1 VSIILLGKKKGMAR
15 LFNEKGEIIP
25 VSVIELENGTVVN
38 KKTSEKHGY
47 EAIQLGFLDIKENK
61 LNKPES
67 GYLKKSGISP
77 KKYLKESR
85 IGKGEL
91 EKYNIGDEINISYFS
106 KGDYIDVS
114 GKSIGKGF
122 AGGVKRWGWHG
133 GDDTHGSMF
142 HRAPGSVG
150 ASAFPSRTYKGHRLP
165 GRMGGKRVTVQSLLI
180 VDLKED
186 LNLIIVKGA
195 LPGPK
200 GSYIEIRKAKK
211 KAFVSK

>member
-25 VSVIELENGTVVN
+25 VSVIELAQGTVVT
-38 KKTSEKHGY
+38 KKTSEKDGY
-47 EAIQLGFLDIKENK
+47 EAVQLAFFDVKEK
-61 LNKPES
+61 SLKKPELQ
-67 GYLKKSGISP
+67 YLKKMGLGP

-85 IGKGEL
+85 LDKEESQKYENGSTIGV
-91 EKYNIGDEINISYFS
+91 SYFS

-122 AGGVKRWGWHG
+122 AGGIKRWGWHG
-133 GDDTHGSMF
+133 GDDAHGSMF
-142 HRAPGSVG
+142 HRAPGSIG
-150 ASAFPSRTYKGHRLP
+150 ASAFPSRTYKGHNLP
-165 GRMGGKRVTVQSLLI
+165 GRMGGKRVTVQNLMVI
-180 VDLKED
+180 EIKED

-200 GSYIEIRKAKK
+200 GSLIEIRKAKRK
-211 KAFVSK
+211 VLASK